1 MSPWDPG
8 KVAGHAL
15 GLCADPFCSSS
26 VMSLEAHL
34 EIFYLHF
41 ILEKNIQIWCSV
53 DFSVPGS
60 LGEDRRRH
68 RAAPQGHPSSTE
80 GFSSDPGAGLPEIR
94 PRALGDRSHAKPGV
108 PLAWGA
114 GAGRHLDS
122 LGIRNWSGPLGRVE
136 WTWARDSVPK
146 GRTLVPQASETR
158 ALPWVPG
165 TEARGRLT

>member
-68 RAAPQGHPSSTE
+68 RAAPPRPS
-80 GFSSDPGAGLPEIR
+80 II
-94 PRALGDRSHAKPGV
+94 H
-108 PLAWGA
+108 
-114 GAGRHLDS
+114 
-122 LGIRNWSGPLGRVE
+122 
-136 WTWARDSVPK
+136 
-146 GRTLVPQASETR
+146 
-158 ALPWVPG
+158 
-165 TEARGRLT
+165 

>member
-8 KVAGHAL
+8 NVAGHAL

-26 VMSLEAHL
+26 VMSSAQAHV

-53 DFSVPGS
+53 DLSVPGS
-60 LGEDRRRH
+60 LGEDRRWH

-80 GFSSDPGAGLPEIR
+80 DFSSDPGAGLPEIR

-108 PLAWGA
+108 PLA
-114 GAGRHLDS
+114 
-122 LGIRNWSGPLGRVE
+122 
-136 WTWARDSVPK
+136 
-146 GRTLVPQASETR
+146 
-158 ALPWVPG
+158 
-165 TEARGRLT
+165 